1 MFNITLHKFFDS
13 RHISSGFFFQK
24 DYYDAESV
32 DGYKHSLR
40 TMMKMM
46 WSHASGI
53 PTGNHGLFHRYHIE
67 AVTIEGI
74 TKRKGHHISLA
85 KTGR

>member
-1 MFNITLHKFFDS
+1 
-13 RHISSGFFFQK
+13 
-24 DYYDAESV
+24 
-32 DGYKHSLR
+32 
-40 TMMKMM
+40 MMKMM

-74 TKRKGHHISLA
+74 TKKFVQGNIKHFYYKFSPFTVPLIA
-85 KTGR
+85 

>member
-1 MFNITLHKFFDS
+1 
-13 RHISSGFFFQK
+13 
-24 DYYDAESV
+24 
-32 DGYKHSLR
+32 
-40 TMMKMM
+40 MMKMM

-85 KTGR
+85 KAGR